1 MNTWITILTLFAS
14 GLIIGVAGLYFANIY
29 ALVTGLVVMIAVT
42 FVLFKNID

>member
-1 MNTWITILTLFAS
+1 MNAWITILTLFAS

-29 ALVTGLVVMIAVT
+29 AFVTGLVVMIAGA